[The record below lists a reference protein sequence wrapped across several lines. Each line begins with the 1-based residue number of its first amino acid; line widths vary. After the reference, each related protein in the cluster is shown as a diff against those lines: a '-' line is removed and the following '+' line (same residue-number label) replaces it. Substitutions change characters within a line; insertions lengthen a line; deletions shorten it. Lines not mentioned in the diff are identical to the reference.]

1 MKKLLQL
8 FSLALFISCSAT
20 KDKKPQV
27 KADGLVTIKIVQIN
41 DVYEIDALNDGLYG
55 GMARV
60 AYIRDSIQ
68 KQNPNTYIFMGGD
81 FLNPSLLGNIK
92 VDGKRLQGK
101 QMVDVMNAM
110 DFDLVTF
117 GNHEFDLKEED
128 LQDRLDESKF
138 DWVSGNSRQV
148 TASGLQPFYAYRE
161 SGKVPVYD
169 YMVYDVEDADGDTMR
184 FGVIGV
190 NIDSNPKD
198 YVHYADVYD
207 EAERTYNLAIQ
218 ESDFVVG
225 LTHVA
230 IDQDEKI
237 AQLLP
242 DLPLI
247 MGGHEHYNML
257 VKEGNTI
264 ITKADANAKTLYVHT
279 LTYNTKNKNIT
290 LDSELVPVTNKV
302 GSNPKVQQIVDTWS
316 ELLEENLKEIVSNP
330 NEVIYN
336 ATTPWDGTD
345 ESSRSK
351 QTNLGEIITKAMVD
365 VYKDDVKAAIVNGGS
380 IRIDDAL
387 SGVITSKDI
396 FRILL
401 FGGEVVKVELKG
413 RLLSDV
419 LEFGNQADGTG
430 AYLQR
435 HNFSKNSKG
444 DWLIDGGKIMPSE
457 TYTVAMTDFLLLG
470 LDIPFLTADHK
481 DIVSVYRP
489 SDTETAKDIRAVVI
503 DYVKSLSQ

>member
-1 MKKLLQL
+1 MKNILLL
-8 FSLALFISCSAT
+8 ISLTLLVSCSAT
-20 KDKKPQV
+20 KDQKPQT
-27 KADGLVTIKIVQIN
+27 KADGLVTIKIVQVN

-68 KQNPNTYIFMGGD
+68 KKTPNTYLFMGGD

-117 GNHEFDLKEED
+117 GNHEFDLKEDD
-128 LQDRLDESKF
+128 LQARLDESKF
-138 DWVSGNSRQV
+138 DWVSANSRQV
-148 TASGLQPFYAYRE
+148 TASGLQPFYSYRE

-169 YMVYDVEDADGDTMR
+169 YMVYEVEDVDGDKMK

-198 YVHYADVYD
+198 YVHYADVYE
-207 EAERTYNLAIQ
+207 EAERSYKLAKDA
-218 ESDFVVG
+218 SDFVVG

-230 IDQDEKI
+230 LEQDQKI

-264 ITKADANAKTLYVHT
+264 IAKADANAKTVYVHT
-279 LTYNTKNKNIT
+279 LTYDTKSENLT
-290 LDSELVPVTNKV
+290 LDSELVYVTDKT
-302 GSNPKVQQIVDTWS
+302 GSNPKVQEIVAEWS
-316 ELLEENLKEIVSNP
+316 ALLEEKLKEVVDNP
-330 NEVIYN
+330 DEVIFN

-345 ESSRSK
+345 ESNRSK
-351 QTNLGEIITKAMVD
+351 QTNLGDIITKAMVR
-365 VYKDDVKAAIVNGGS
+365 VYMDDVNAAIVNGGS
-380 IRIDDAL
+380 IRVDDML
-387 SGVITSKDI
+387 SGLITSKDI

-419 LEFGNQADGTG
+419 LDFGNQAAGTG

-435 HNFSKNSKG
+435 QNFSQNNNG
-444 DWLIDGGKIMPSE
+444 DWLIAGENIEPDK
-457 TYTVAMTDFLLLG
+457 TYTIAMSDFLLLG

-481 DIVSVYRP
+481 DVLSVYRP
-489 SDTETAKDIRAVVI
+489 KDTETARDIRAVVVE
-503 DYVKSLSQ
+503 YLKTLPK

>member
-1 MKKLLQL
+1 MRKLLLL
-8 FSLALFISCSAT
+8 FSLALFVNCSAT
-20 KDKKPQV
+20 KDQKSQT
-27 KADGLVTIKIVQIN
+27 KADGLVTIKIVQVN

-68 KQNPNTYIFMGGD
+68 KQNPNTYLFMGGD

-117 GNHEFDLKEED
+117 GNHEFDLKEDD
-128 LQDRLDESKF
+128 LQARLNESQF
-138 DWVSGNSRQV
+138 DWVSANSRQV
-148 TASGLQPFYAYRE
+148 TPNGLQPFYSYRE

-169 YMVYDVEDADGDTMR
+169 YIVYEVEDADGDKMK

-198 YVHYADVYD
+198 YVHYADVYE
-207 EAERTYNLAIQ
+207 EAERTYNLAKDA
-218 ESDFVVG
+218 SDFVVG

-230 IDQDEKI
+230 LDQDQKI

-242 DLPLI
+242 ELPLI

-257 VKEGNTI
+257 VKEGNTMI
-264 ITKADANAKTLYVHT
+264 AKADANAKTVYVHT
-279 LTYNTKNKNIT
+279 LTYNTKSKNLT
-290 LDSELVPVTNKV
+290 LDSELVYVTDKT
-302 GSNPKVQQIVDTWS
+302 GSNPKVQKIVDEWS
-316 ELLEENLKEIVSNP
+316 VLLEENLKEIVDNP

-336 ATTPWDGTD
+336 AITPWDGTD

-351 QTNLGEIITKAMVD
+351 QTNLGEIITKAMVHI
-365 VYKDDVKAAIVNGGS
+365 YKDDVNAAIVNGGS

-387 SGVITSKDI
+387 NGLITSKDI

-401 FGGEVVKVELKG
+401 FGGEVVKVDLRG

-419 LEFGNQADGTG
+419 LNFGNQATGTG

-435 HNFSKNSKG
+435 HNFSKNSGGEWQIAGKN
-444 DWLIDGGKIMPSE
+444 IDPSK
-457 TYTVAMTDFLLLG
+457 TYTIAMTDFLLLG
-470 LDIPFLTADHK
+470 LDIPFLTADHE
-481 DIVSVYRP
+481 DIISVYRP
-489 SDTETAKDIRAVVI
+489 KDTETAKDIRAVVI
-503 DYVKSLSQ
+503 DYLKSL